1 MSFSNIKSFIKENW
15 AAFVTFLLGF
25 GQLYLFICFVQQIAR
40 LSKHSDK
47 VNNTFLMILG
57 GSWLLTLALSIV
69 FPTIII
75 SHQAYKIKNY
85 QRQIND
91 IQSERSK

>member
-1 MSFSNIKSFIKENW
+1 MRFSYIKSFIKENW

-57 GSWLLTLALSIV
+57 GSWLFTLAISI
-69 FPTIII
+69 P
-75 SHQAYKIKNY
+75 
-85 QRQIND
+85 
-91 IQSERSK
+91 SKTGSSPLIYPETLRKCQDVVKEWLVI

>member
-47 VNNTFLMILG
+47 VNNTF
-57 GSWLLTLALSIV
+57 
-69 FPTIII
+69 
-75 SHQAYKIKNY
+75 
-85 QRQIND
+85 
-91 IQSERSK
+91 

>member
-15 AAFVTFLLGF
+15 AALVTFLLGF
-25 GQLYLFICFVQQIAR
+25 GQLYLFTCFLQQIAR
-40 LSKHSDK
+40 LSKHS
-47 VNNTFLMILG
+47 VNTTFLMILG

-69 FPTIII
+69 FPIIII